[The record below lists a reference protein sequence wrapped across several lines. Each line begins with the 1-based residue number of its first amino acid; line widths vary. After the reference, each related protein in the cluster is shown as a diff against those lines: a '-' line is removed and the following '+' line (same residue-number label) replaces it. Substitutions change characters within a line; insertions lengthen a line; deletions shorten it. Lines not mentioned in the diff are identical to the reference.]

1 MKRNRRGMD
10 MKKLYA
16 SISPENYSWL
26 HSKSNEQTVS
36 KSLLLDIIISR
47 VRGLESNGDI
57 DISGVMVEAN
67 NRYND

>member
-1 MKRNRRGMD
+1 